1 MLIVL
6 KVMRNIKNAKTKKEA
21 LCKIISKLHTDQY
34 AQLLVKFDSQYD
46 EKKTDQEE
54 SIVKD

>member
-1 MLIVL
+1 
-6 KVMRNIKNAKTKKEA
+6 MRNIKNAKTKKEA